1 MSKKSTKSSGVP
13 LLLVQEFLLNHSFAD
28 LHKEH
33 GVKFRP
39 SACGRKVSLNYD
51 MIEAHDSNKIAQQCR
66 GLILAKADNCVFSG
80 DQEVVGETYIV
91 ARPFDRFFNL
101 GQAEAANIDWDSAK
115 FLNKEDGTL
124 IICYFDAFQR
134 RWHVATRAVPEANL
148 PIDGYD
154 NMTFRKLFD
163 KALSDCTGY
172 LSLDKFAERN
182 LDTSVTYMF
191 ELCTPQ
197 NQIVVKY
204 DKYEIIL
211 LGARGTMTGQEIA
224 LDDPFFN
231 PVFAAGI
238 KVVPEYSLSSTSD
251 MIDFVT
257 QRNPTEFEGIV
268 ACDSRFR
275 RVKVKNAGYM
285 ALSRVKDSATKSPR
299 GLMQMILIE
308 KLDDFIPLLPE
319 YLVERANL
327 LQDGYR
333 NLVHG
338 YNHMYAKCMAEA
350 DKESPIFNPE
360 SKSLQK
366 QHQKSFA
373 IAVQRNGGWLA
384 PMMNQYNGQAD
395 GLHDYI
401 IKRRAPGGDWTNA
414 FLDTV
419 IEMIDKTLKESN

>member
-1 MSKKSTKSSGVP
+1 MSFNNDYS
-13 LLLVQEFLLNHSFAD
+13 LHVQKFLNTRSLAD
-28 LHKEH
+28 LRDQH
-33 GVKFRP
+33 GVKYRF
-39 SACGRKVSLNYD
+39 SDDMRKMTVNYD
-51 MIEAHDSNKIAQQCR
+51 QIEVTNNDRLSQQCR
-66 GLILAKADNCVFSG
+66 GTILARVNNEPFENDENA
-80 DQEVVGETYIV
+80 VVGFTKVV

-101 GQAEAANIDWDSAK
+101 GQGEAANIDWTSAK
-115 FLNKEDGTL
+115 FFNKEDGTL
-124 IICYFDAFQR
+124 IICYFDAFQN

-163 KALSDCTGY
+163 LALKATTGFH
-172 LSLDKFAERN
+172 SLDEFAGEFLHTN
-182 LDTSVTYMF
+182 TTYMF
-191 ELCTPQ
+191 ELCTEQ

-204 DKYEIIL
+204 DGYKLFL
-211 LGARGTMTGQEIA
+211 LGSRITMTGVEYS
-224 LDDPFFN
+224 LNDFK
-231 PVFAAGI
+231 AGMGFPI
-238 KVVPEYSLSSTSD
+238 PTVPEYSLSSTSD

-257 QRNPTEFEGIV
+257 QRNPTEFEGVV
-268 ACDSRFR
+268 ACDSQFR

-308 KLDDFIPLLPE
+308 KLDDLIPLLPE

-333 NLVHG
+333 DLVHG
-338 YNHMYAKCMAEA
+338 YNHMYQKCMAEA
-350 DKESPIFNPE
+350 DQESPIFNPE
-360 SKSLQK
+360 SKSLKK

-373 IAVQRNGGWLA
+373 ISVQRNGGWLA
-384 PMMNQYNGQAD
+384 PMMNQYNGQAN

-401 IKRRAPGGDWTNA
+401 IKRRAPGGDWPNA

-419 IEMIDKTLKESN
+419 IELSSHKPVD